1 MLQSILHPVD
11 TKTSQ
16 YIISAVSF
24 RIAWQ
29 VNEKIDEPNFIFS
42 RVSLGFIL
50 ILLINVCKT
59 LHGRVLMTKYQQKY
73 VFVAIFFNMLKL
85 VANNILITVCIISGY
100 NITSFM
106 FYDNHTYLTNII
118 IYMYFIISVSSK
130 HAISAA
136 SK

>member
-1 MLQSILHPVD
+1 MLQTLLHPVD

-29 VNEKIDEPNFIFS
+29 VNEKITESNFIFT

-50 ILLINVCKT
+50 LLLIHICKT
-59 LHGRVLMTKYQQKY
+59 LHGRVLAPTYQQKY
-73 VFVAIFFNMLKL
+73 VFVAIFFNMFKL
-85 VANNILITVCIISGY
+85 VVNNILVTVCIISGY

-106 FYDNHTYLTNII
+106 FYNNHTYLTNII

-130 HAISAA
+130 HAVSAA

>member
-1 MLQSILHPVD
+1 MINKIIHPVD
-11 TKTSQ
+11 TKTAQ

-29 VNEKIDEPNFIFS
+29 VNEKISEENFIFT
-42 RVSLGFIL
+42 RIALGFIL
-50 ILLINVCKT
+50 FLLIHICKKLHNRT
-59 LHGRVLMTKYQQKY
+59 LSETYRKKY
-73 VFVAIFFNMLKL
+73 VFVAIFFNLLKL
-85 VANNILITVCIISGY
+85 VVNNILITVCIISGY

-118 IYMYFIISVSSK
+118 IYMYFIISLSSK